1 MPKITV
7 FTPTYNRGNLLRC
20 VYESL
25 QKQTYKDFEWIVVDD
40 GSTDETEKIVNEF
53 KNEAM
58 FPIIYKKKKN
68 EGKHIAINEGCRLAS
83 CEWFFIVDSD
93 DYLTSDALDVVNN
106 YCCQIKDK
114 AQFAGVV
121 GLRGGADGKAWTE
134 YQENNSGEAHNLQ
147 ADFFKQDF
155 LDADFVEYKYI
166 REIKGDRAEVVKT
179 EILRKYP
186 FPKFENEKFLV
197 ESYLW
202 LTLAKAGYKFRWFN
216 KVIYTTEYLE
226 DGLTKNIET
235 HYRNSPI
242 GSCKVANLLLE
253 CKNVPIGIRF
263 RGIYR
268 YVKYGR
274 LAEINV
280 AALSKECNDK
290 VLIPIGFVMALL
302 KR

>member
-25 QKQTYKDFEWIVVDD
+25 QKQTYKDFEWVIVDD
-40 GSTDETEKIVNEF
+40 GSTDETERIVTEL
-53 KNEAM
+53 KNEAK

-68 EGKHIAINEGCRLAS
+68 EGKHIAINEGCCLARG
-83 CEWFFIVDSD
+83 EWFFIVDSD
-93 DYLTSDALDVVNN
+93 DYLTDDALDAVNYYSN
-106 YCCQIKDK
+106 KIRDK
-114 AQFAGVV
+114 SDFAGVV

-134 YQENNSGEAHNLQ
+134 YQENSHVDAHDLQ
-147 ADFFKQDF
+147 ADFLKQDF
-155 LDADFVEYKYI
+155 MDADFIEYKYI
-166 REIKGDRAEVVKT
+166 RGIKGDRAEVIRT

-186 FPKFENEKFLV
+186 FPKFKNEKFLV

-202 LTLAKAGYKFRWFN
+202 LTLANAGYKFRWFN
-216 KVIYTTEYLE
+216 KVIYITEYLE

-235 HYRNSPI
+235 HYRNSPV
-242 GSCKVANLLLE
+242 GSYKVANLLLK
-253 CKNVPIGIRF
+253 CKNIPIQIRI

-268 YVKYGR
+268 YVKYGQ
-274 LAEINV
+274 LAKINLI
-280 AALSKECNDK
+280 ALSKECNDK
-290 VLIPIGFVMALL
+290 VLMPIGLVTAFL

>member
-7 FTPTYNRGNLLRC
+7 FTPTYNRGKLLYH

-25 QKQTYKDFEWIVVDD
+25 QNQTYKDFEWVVVDD
-40 GSTDETEKIVNEF
+40 GSTDETERIVAEF

-68 EGKHIAINEGCRLAS
+68 EGKHIAINEGCRLANG
-83 CEWFFIVDSD
+83 EWFFIVDSD
-93 DYLTSDALDVVNN
+93 DYLTNDALDVVNS
-106 YCCQIKDK
+106 YCSQLENKT
-114 AQFAGVV
+114 QFAGVV

-134 YQENNSGEAHNLQ
+134 YQENSHVDAHNLQ
-147 ADFFKQDF
+147 ADFLKQDF
-155 LDADFVEYKYI
+155 WDADFIEYKYV
-166 REIKGDRAEVVKT
+166 RDIKGDRAEVVRT

-202 LTLAKAGYKFRWFN
+202 LTLANAGYQFRWFN
-216 KVIYTTEYLE
+216 KVIYITEYLE
-226 DGLTKNIET
+226 DGLTKNIEI
-235 HYRNSPI
+235 HYRNSPV
-242 GSCKVANLLLE
+242 GSCKVANLLLK
-253 CKNVPIGIRF
+253 CKNVPMRIRL
-263 RGIYR
+263 RSAYR

-274 LAEINV
+274 LANISMIT
-280 AALSKECNDK
+280 LSKECNDK
-290 VLIPIGFVMALL
+290 MLMPIGLGMALV